1 MQYCD
6 TISQVADC
14 FYNKFDIKEKL
25 LTSQPF
31 ALPLNNYSN
40 SIYTFVRQTLTK
52 KNLFSHTEV
61 ICKLGSLENS
71 WIVVTEPKMF
81 A

>member
-1 MQYCD
+1 MKKRVCTFFKLMSKLGDERIQSLATGHSQYLCNIV

-40 SIYTFVRQTLTK
+40 SIYT
-52 KNLFSHTEV
+52 
-61 ICKLGSLENS
+61 
-71 WIVVTEPKMF
+71 M
-81 A
+81 